1 MKITSLKKVKNKRGK
16 RKSAKTYDKSLRLLG
31 VNAAGLKSKL
41 TSFRKVLTSL
51 LPSVFFIEETKYKDV
66 GKLKVENYVIFELT
80 RKNKDGG
87 GLALGCSKD
96 LQPVL
101 LREGDDNVEALSV
114 EIFVKDMRIRCC
126 IAYGC
131 QENETVER
139 KDAFWTFLEEEV
151 LEAEICETGFILH
164 FDGNLWAGKN
174 IIPDDPRPQNKNGKL
189 FQEFLERNPQI
200 TVVNALPLCKGLV
213 TRKRISKGKHE
224 ESVLDFFLVCH
235 RVLPYVSNMV
245 IDESKE
251 HILTNY
257 QSARYGGSAK
267 DSDHFTQ
274 YMDINLKII
283 SEKPER
289 IEFFNFKDEKSQ
301 QIFQKL
307 TSETEVFT
315 KCFQDNASL
324 DVQVENWRKALN
336 SHCKKA
342 FKKIRIRKKALKPVN
357 SIISKL
363 IDQRNTLSKEENNK
377 SKVKAIE
384 EEIAIKEAE
393 VNRDKIVK
401 NFKKLS
407 ENPDNINMKHM
418 WKMLKSLWPKQTG
431 ILPTAK
437 RNHRGKIVTSSKE
450 IKSVLSKEYKDRLRL
465 RPIRP
470 DLKSLKI
477 RKNLIF
483 QKKMKL
489 ASQRKSP
496 MWSMY
501 DLEKALS
508 ELKNNKSRD
517 FEGFINEIFKLSV
530 IGENLKES
538 LLIMFNKLK
547 SKKMIPNYYNFANIT
562 TVPKQGSILE
572 PKNQR
577 GIFRVPVIRAIMMR
591 LIYNMKYDQIDRNMS
606 DCQMG
611 GRKKKSC
618 KNNIFVING
627 IIHEAMKSEK
637 NKPVE
642 FQLYD
647 YEQMFD
653 SMNLREALSDIY
665 DAGMDDD
672 TLALLH
678 NANKEIQMSIKTP
691 TGLTDRQN
699 IKDIVLQGDTFGS
712 ILASVQVD
720 KIGQEC
726 IAAGHGYLYKNS
738 LPIGFLS
745 LVDDIIGVTAPGIEA
760 QMMNAFMN
768 EKTAEK
774 TLRFGSKKCKSM
786 LVGKHTSSTIN
797 SDLYVDKWDI
807 RYSDTGHEDIIETY
821 VGQIPIGKT
830 DEYRYLGFVISNQ
843 GNNMSHIN
851 HIKKKS
857 IGVIRKLIKKLNSL
871 KLRSYFFECA
881 VILMN
886 AILRPTIL
894 YGADMCY
901 NLKEVEIRHLER
913 IEEEFFRKVL
923 KTSKGCPIAQI
934 YLEMGQAPARFE
946 IQRMRCLYLKY
957 ILSQDEDSLLY
968 KFYMLQLEHSSKG
981 DWAYTCLSDLKE
993 LNITE
998 SLEQIKQMSLY
1009 TFSNLLKKR
1018 IKVSSY
1024 EYLIKKQRSKGGE
1037 IKYSDIE
1044 MADYLQPGNNSL
1056 SIEQKQKFFSIRN
1069 RMIEISENFPGKKYL
1084 MNVFVEN

>member
-1 MKITSLKKVKNKRGK
+1 M
-16 RKSAKTYDKSLRLLG
+16 
-31 VNAAGLKSKL
+31 
-41 TSFRKVLTSL
+41 
-51 LPSVFFIEETKYKDV
+51 
-66 GKLKVENYVIFELT
+66 
-80 RKNKDGG
+80 
-87 GLALGCSKD
+87 GCSKD

-189 FQEFLERNPQI
+189 FQEFLERNPQL

-235 RVLPYVSNMV
+235 RVLPYVSKMV

-357 SIISKL
+357 PIISKL

-517 FEGFINEIFKLSV
+517 FEGFINEIFKLNV

-572 PKNQR
+572 PRNQR

-627 IIHEAMKSEK
+627 IIHEAMKSKK

-678 NANKEIQMSIKTP
+678 NANKEIQMSVKTP

-699 IKDIVLQGDTFGS
+699 IKDITRRYFWIYSCLC
-712 ILASVQVD
+712 AS
-720 KIGQEC
+720 
-726 IAAGHGYLYKNS
+726 
-738 LPIGFLS
+738 
-745 LVDDIIGVTAPGIEA
+745 
-760 QMMNAFMN
+760 
-768 EKTAEK
+768 
-774 TLRFGSKKCKSM
+774 R
-786 LVGKHTSSTIN
+786 
-797 SDLYVDKWDI
+797 
-807 RYSDTGHEDIIETY
+807 
-821 VGQIPIGKT
+821 
-830 DEYRYLGFVISNQ
+830 
-843 GNNMSHIN
+843 
-851 HIKKKS
+851 
-857 IGVIRKLIKKLNSL
+857 
-871 KLRSYFFECA
+871 
-881 VILMN
+881 
-886 AILRPTIL
+886 
-894 YGADMCY
+894 
-901 NLKEVEIRHLER
+901 
-913 IEEEFFRKVL
+913 
-923 KTSKGCPIAQI
+923 
-934 YLEMGQAPARFE
+934 
-946 IQRMRCLYLKY
+946 
-957 ILSQDEDSLLY
+957 
-968 KFYMLQLEHSSKG
+968 
-981 DWAYTCLSDLKE
+981 
-993 LNITE
+993 
-998 SLEQIKQMSLY
+998 
-1009 TFSNLLKKR
+1009 
-1018 IKVSSY
+1018 
-1024 EYLIKKQRSKGGE
+1024 
-1037 IKYSDIE
+1037 
-1044 MADYLQPGNNSL
+1044 
-1056 SIEQKQKFFSIRN
+1056 
-1069 RMIEISENFPGKKYL
+1069 
-1084 MNVFVEN
+1084 

>member
-1 MKITSLKKVKNKRGK
+1 M
-16 RKSAKTYDKSLRLLG
+16 LG
-31 VNAAGLKSKL
+31 ANAAGLKSKL

-51 LPSVFFIEETKYKDV
+51 QPSVFFIEETKYKDV

-174 IIPDDPRPQNKNGKL
+174 IIPGDPRPQNKNGKL
-189 FQEFLERNPQI
+189 FQEFLERNPQLS
-200 TVVNALPLCKGLV
+200 VVNALPLCKGLV

-235 RVLPYVSNMV
+235 RVLPYVSKMV

-289 IEFFNFKDEKSQ
+289 VEFFNFKDEKSQ

-307 TSETEVFT
+307 TSETEDFT

-357 SIISKL
+357 PIISKL

-450 IKSVLSKEYKDRLRL
+450 IK
-465 RPIRP
+465 
-470 DLKSLKI
+470 
-477 RKNLIF
+477 
-483 QKKMKL
+483 KMFN
-489 ASQRKSP
+489 
-496 MWSMY
+496 
-501 DLEKALS
+501 
-508 ELKNNKSRD
+508 LKN
-517 FEGFINEIFKLSV
+517 
-530 IGENLKES
+530 
-538 LLIMFNKLK
+538 
-547 SKKMIPNYYNFANIT
+547 
-562 TVPKQGSILE
+562 
-572 PKNQR
+572 
-577 GIFRVPVIRAIMMR
+577 IR
-591 LIYNMKYDQIDRNMS
+591 
-606 DCQMG
+606 
-611 GRKKKSC
+611 
-618 KNNIFVING
+618 
-627 IIHEAMKSEK
+627 
-637 NKPVE
+637 
-642 FQLYD
+642 
-647 YEQMFD
+647 
-653 SMNLREALSDIY
+653 
-665 DAGMDDD
+665 
-672 TLALLH
+672 
-678 NANKEIQMSIKTP
+678 
-691 TGLTDRQN
+691 
-699 IKDIVLQGDTFGS
+699 
-712 ILASVQVD
+712 
-720 KIGQEC
+720 
-726 IAAGHGYLYKNS
+726 
-738 LPIGFLS
+738 
-745 LVDDIIGVTAPGIEA
+745 
-760 QMMNAFMN
+760 
-768 EKTAEK
+768 
-774 TLRFGSKKCKSM
+774 
-786 LVGKHTSSTIN
+786 TI
-797 SDLYVDKWDI
+797 
-807 RYSDTGHEDIIETY
+807 
-821 VGQIPIGKT
+821 
-830 DEYRYLGFVISNQ
+830 
-843 GNNMSHIN
+843 
-851 HIKKKS
+851 
-857 IGVIRKLIKKLNSL
+857 
-871 KLRSYFFECA
+871 
-881 VILMN
+881 
-886 AILRPTIL
+886 
-894 YGADMCY
+894 
-901 NLKEVEIRHLER
+901 
-913 IEEEFFRKVL
+913 
-923 KTSKGCPIAQI
+923 
-934 YLEMGQAPARFE
+934 
-946 IQRMRCLYLKY
+946 
-957 ILSQDEDSLLY
+957 
-968 KFYMLQLEHSSKG
+968 
-981 DWAYTCLSDLKE
+981 
-993 LNITE
+993 
-998 SLEQIKQMSLY
+998 
-1009 TFSNLLKKR
+1009 
-1018 IKVSSY
+1018 
-1024 EYLIKKQRSKGGE
+1024 
-1037 IKYSDIE
+1037 
-1044 MADYLQPGNNSL
+1044 
-1056 SIEQKQKFFSIRN
+1056 
-1069 RMIEISENFPGKKYL
+1069 
-1084 MNVFVEN
+1084 